1 MKMRMC
7 GKFGDFQGNS
17 GRYCRQLKQC
27 RNFIEFTAGN
37 AGCLVWLAVRSS
49 GLFCFFIKVLVT
61 SIICGIILINPPDNL
76 LKLPIILPFQQNQA
90 SFDGSDG
97 YPAPLSFQE
106 QRPISVFLSK
116 CWLFQ
121 SFAGLF

>member
-1 MKMRMC
+1 MSLQPVMLAAWY
-7 GKFGDFQGNS
+7 GW
-17 GRYCRQLKQC
+17 QLG
-27 RNFIEFTAGN
+27 A
-37 AGCLVWLAVRSS
+37 AAYS
-49 GLFCFFIKVLVT
+49 CFSIKSVVI
-61 SIICGIILINPPDNL
+61 SIICGIILINPTDNL
-76 LKLPIILPFQQNQA
+76 IKLPIILPFQQNQA

-106 QRPISVFLSK
+106 QWPISVFLSK